1 MVRVKLLSD
10 HTPVGFCDDMSRGFM
25 ECRGIGI
32 INIEELFGIRFV
44 RLEKR
49 IDLVVTFL
57 EDSSQEEP
65 DRTGLDRKTFDLLGV
80 SVPIWKFLFGREEIW
95 PVSWK
100 LPPWFNRRDSLA
112 TIRPPTSMKNF

>member
-57 EDSSQEEP
+57 EDSSKEEP
-65 DRTGLDRKTFDLLGV
+65 DRTGLDRKTFDL
-80 SVPIWKFLFGREEIW
+80 
-95 PVSWK
+95 SW
-100 LPPWFNRRDSLA
+100 A
-112 TIRPPTSMKNF
+112 